1 MLQRYP
7 LIVFDWDGTLFDS
20 AGNIVRSLQAAVA
33 ELGGTPPS
41 DEVARHVIGLD
52 LQQALQLAAPDIP
65 AHRHPL
71 LAQAYRAQY
80 RRHQHDICLFTG
92 VHDMLLGLKG
102 KGHILAVATGKSRT
116 GLNEALDAV
125 GLRHMFDATR
135 TADQTA
141 GKPDPMMLHELMDE
155 LNAAPVQTLMVGDT
169 THDLQMAH
177 NAACAAIAV
186 TYGAHD
192 SAGLAALRPLYTANS
207 IHELQQWLMQHA

>member
-80 RRHQHDICLFTG
+80 RRH
-92 VHDMLLGLKG
+92 
-102 KGHILAVATGKSRT
+102 
-116 GLNEALDAV
+116 
-125 GLRHMFDATR
+125 
-135 TADQTA
+135 
-141 GKPDPMMLHELMDE
+141 
-155 LNAAPVQTLMVGDT
+155 
-169 THDLQMAH
+169 
-177 NAACAAIAV
+177 
-186 TYGAHD
+186 
-192 SAGLAALRPLYTANS
+192 
-207 IHELQQWLMQHA
+207 